1 MTHFNEREDGQRVG
15 RVLALVGALLQEM
28 AALVNEKDAP
38 HDADAKR
45 IVDAVQAM
53 GAMRVA
59 EDTRGEQ
66 TRAAQASEEP
76 AVQVAAAPRSKAGP
90 AERVRD
96 REAVGE
102 ALSHEEAQERVLVC
116 RGTDR
121 RLAFPWR
128 WVSRANV
135 SEGADARAGSQAGAQ
150 AGTLTIS
157 DGTTQCELAIERV
170 LGMWTRAEIGEWKE
184 GPVWLKSAS
193 DLQRSMPASESH
205 TQEAKA
211 SHAEEARAS
220 HAREARAS
228 REAAPAPDENIGAR
242 VPSLEAESPAVRRP
256 SPRPAFDRP
265 TPFSLEPSRSQPT
278 AVRNEPSSPDLHQP
292 PSGFVAGRDQKRRE
306 IAEPERVWVASPSAL
321 ARRFLQRH
329 LTDLGFE
336 VLEARDLDDPLL
348 PADLGGVRALFL
360 DESLLEDWKARAM
373 SSGRLPPLV
382 SLPLDGEL
390 AVPPDGCYPP
400 GGAVLPR
407 PFERTQVERV
417 VHWLRTLPG
426 GCAPEDEGDHG
437 EEDDTWLFADP
448 FGATRAGEHSRR

>member
-15 RVLALVGALLQEM
+15 RVLALMGALLQEM
-28 AALVNEKDAP
+28 AALVNGKDAA
-38 HDADAKR
+38 HDTDAKR
-45 IVDAVQAM
+45 IVDAVQAT
-53 GAMRVA
+53 GAMRAA
-59 EDTRGEQ
+59 EDTRGEHA
-66 TRAAQASEEP
+66 RAAQASEEP
-76 AVQVAAAPRSKAGP
+76 ATKAAAAPRDEAGP

-96 REAVGE
+96 REVVRE
-102 ALSHEEAQERVLVC
+102 APSHEEAQERVLVC

-121 RLAFPWR
+121 TLAFPWR

-135 SEGADARAGSQAGAQ
+135 SEGADARAG
-150 AGTLTIS
+150 TLTIS
-157 DGTTQCELAIERV
+157 DGTNQCELAIERV

-184 GPVWLKSAS
+184 GPVWLESAS
-193 DLQRSMPASESH
+193 DLQTMMPASESH
-205 TQEAKA
+205 AREAK
-211 SHAEEARAS
+211 AS
-220 HAREARAS
+220 HAREARAG
-228 REAAPAPDENIGAR
+228 REALPTPDENISAR
-242 VPSLEAESPAVRRP
+242 VPSLEVESPAVRRS

-265 TPFSLEPSRSQPT
+265 APFSLEPSLSQPT

-390 AVPPDGCYPP
+390 AVPPDGCCPP

>member
-15 RVLALVGALLQEM
+15 RVLALMGALLQEM
-28 AALVNEKDAP
+28 AALVNGKDAA
-38 HDADAKR
+38 HDADAQR

-53 GAMRVA
+53 GAMRIA
-59 EDTRGEQ
+59 EEARGEQ
-66 TRAAQASEEP
+66 ARAAQASEEL
-76 AVQVAAAPRSKAGP
+76 ATKAAAGPRDEAGP
-90 AERVRD
+90 AERGRD
-96 REAVGE
+96 REVVRE
-102 ALSHEEAQERVLVC
+102 TLSQEEARERVLVC

-121 RLAFPWR
+121 TLAFPWR

-135 SEGADARAGSQAGAQ
+135 SEGPDAPAGTPAGAQ

-157 DGTTQCELAIERV
+157 DGTHPCELAIERV
-170 LGMWTRAEIGEWKE
+170 LGMWTRAEIAEWQE
-184 GPVWLKSAS
+184 GPVWLTSAS
-193 DLQRSMPASESH
+193 DLQTMMPASESRAR
-205 TQEAKA
+205 EGKA
-211 SHAEEARAS
+211 SGAGEARAS
-220 HAREARAS
+220 QAREAGAG
-228 REAAPAPDENIGAR
+228 REALPTPDESRGPR
-242 VPSLEAESPAVRRP
+242 VPAREAESPAAGLS
-256 SPRPAFDRP
+256 SPPPAFDRP
-265 TPFSLEPSRSQPT
+265 TPFSLEPSLSQPT
-278 AVRNEPSSPDLHQP
+278 AVRNEPASPDLHQA
-292 PSGFVAGRDQKRRE
+292 PSGFAAGRGPKRRE

-360 DESLLEDWKARAM
+360 DESLLEDWKARAI

-390 AVPPDGCYPP
+390 AVPPDGCCPP